1 MMFPVPARF
10 VVAVPRADFFVD
22 SFVSCVVG
30 VADAVDAI
38 VAAPSALS
46 SLVSFVVS
54 QEKEEE
60 EKKTTSVV
68 AAVLVDDSSSDNT
81 KGADVV
87 VDEDVPEVIE
97 LLDDDDEVSSD
108 EEDEVIYVR
117 TVPAPT
123 KVVAVSAAAPAPKSP
138 PKATVTEPAPTK
150 KSVTAAAPA
159 REAPRKTTVTEP
171 APKKK
176 AVTEPAP
183 KRSRKTK
190 TVAPAA
196 PSAPEKRRLLKKKK
210 TKTAPAAVV
219 AAAAAPSPAAAKKR
233 SRPKKTVSFGVVQ
246 VQEYSVILGDHP
258 KCKGGYPMSLDWAHT
273 EPKEYDLDACEQAK
287 AAKAK
292 AAAAREEKADG
303 AYTDKKKSRR
313 PGKGRRL
320 RTKDRH
326 LRIAKVTGIPPKEVR
341 KLEVERQRK
350 VHEAEHGVDLKH
362 VGATAK
368 KSKGKSLGGYH
379 EV

>member
-1 MMFPVPARF
+1 MMFRVPAR

-60 EKKTTSVV
+60 EKKTPSVV
-68 AAVLVDDSSSDNT
+68 AAVVVDDSSSNST
-81 KGADVV
+81 KLADVV
-87 VDEDVPEVIE
+87 VNEDVPEVIE
-97 LLDDDDEVSSD
+97 LLDDDGEVSSD
-108 EEDEVIYVR
+108 EEDEVVFLR

-138 PKATVTEPAPTK
+138 PKATVTEAAPK
-150 KSVTAAAPA
+150 KTAVAEPSPKKTAVTA
-159 REAPRKTTVTEP
+159 P
-171 APKKK
+171 APKL
-176 AVTEPAP
+176 
-183 KRSRKTK
+183 SRKTK
-190 TVAPAA
+190 TVAAAAA
-196 PSAPEKRRLLKKKK
+196 PAGPEKRRLLKTKK
-210 TKTAPAAVV
+210 TTTVPAAVV
-219 AAAAAPSPAAAKKR
+219 AATAAPSPAAAKKR
-233 SRPKKTVSFGVVQ
+233 SRPKKTVSFGIVQ

-292 AAAAREEKADG
+292 SAAAREAKADG
-303 AYTDKKKSRR
+303 AYADTKKKSRR
-313 PGKGRRL
+313 PGKGQRL

-362 VGATAK
+362 AAATAK